1 MQTKRCHAMGHMIL
15 PPKDHTDGLE
25 VRVLLAECRPPSYK
39 SYNAA
44 DAQECMTL
52 MDRVLW
58 NRVNNPRPFGS
69 SDSTL
74 LGIVRAK
81 GQFAGFESYPKY
93 DISIVNRI
101 QAMLDIA
108 SSARDSRSGL
118 FAAHINMALQIS

>member
-1 MQTKRCHAMGHMIL
+1 MGHMIL
-15 PPKDHTDGLE
+15 PPKDDTVGLE

-58 NRVNNPRPFGS
+58 NRVNNPKPYGAS
-69 SDSTL
+69 HSTL
-74 LGIVRAK
+74 LDIVRAK

-93 DISIVNRI
+93 DMSIVNRI
-101 QAMLDIA
+101 QAMLNIGG
-108 SSARDSRSGL
+108 SARDSRSGL
-118 FAAHINMALQIS
+118 FAAHVNMAVQL